1 MLIRA
6 RPVMMSAELDACGN
20 TVGADVTSAP
30 QLRKQAHKFDGY
42 LTNRHCRERAHVKM
56 ASARE
61 DGKPAIH
68 SHSQV
73 PVKHVD
79 FTFQHKIERVDHH
92 ALVAAGYC
100 LHQPDLRCNRKGD
113 TQAKCHRV
121 AQVDTIQRHRG
132 TSWACTNPETPS

>member
-30 QLRKQAHKFDGY
+30 QLHEQAHKFVHMKASVRVRIEVMSNGY

-61 DGKPAIH
+61 DG
-68 SHSQV
+68 
-73 PVKHVD
+73 
-79 FTFQHKIERVDHH
+79 ER
-92 ALVAAGYC
+92 
-100 LHQPDLRCNRKGD
+100 K
-113 TQAKCHRV
+113 
-121 AQVDTIQRHRG
+121 
-132 TSWACTNPETPS
+132 